1 MALVRF
7 VSPFTDI
14 TGEEQVH
21 IDAENVGELC
31 EILIGKFGPKMRVL
45 LDEKGDVSKDIVI
58 LADRR
63 NVHTLRG
70 SGTALRED
78 TEVLIMPH
86 IMGG

>member
-1 MALVRF
+1 LALVRF

-14 TGEEQVH
+14 AGKEKVH
-21 IDAENVGELC
+21 IKAENVGELC
-31 EILIGKFGPKMRVL
+31 EILIEDFGPKMRVL

-58 LADRR
+58 LVDRR

-70 SGTALRED
+70 SRTALCENS
-78 TEVLIMPH
+78 EVLIMPH